1 MVFRSGND
9 NSFLQYL
16 IFWESLETQH
26 YEAAKL
32 HTDVQTELD
41 EYPEQG
47 NLEESGS
54 EYES

>member
-32 HTDVQTELD
+32 HTEVQTELD